1 MKKLLAVLLLLSVV
15 QAMAETVVKGT
26 YESKKRRYR
35 ELTQKF
41 IKEVNLNY
49 ALPNDKK
56 NIVTYKTENYDILV
70 RKQDLLELYNMDR
83 KEKIADIKNVISY
96 KDKKFDYVH
105 NYIAELIENNRA
117 AVYNRKN
124 KKEVNHMIK
133 IKYNNNI
140 YYDEGRGSNYD
151 GYVFYTDKTLTEE
164 ILRFDIIT
172 QFGVAIHSSLGDN
185 PYNRELSQ
193 KEKEWIEKYSKN
205 FEKMKELYKKA
216 VANPDVE
223 QRFSY

>member
-15 QAMAETVVKGT
+15 QAVAETVVKGT

>member
-193 KEKEWIEKYSKN
+193 KEKERIEKYSKN
-205 FEKMKELYKKA
+205 FEKKKELYKKA

>member
-1 MKKLLAVLLLLSVV
+1 MLLLLSVV
-15 QAMAETVVKGT
+15 QAVAETVVKGT

-172 QFGVAIHSSLGDN
+172 QFGVAIHSSIGDN

-193 KEKEWIEKYSKN
+193 KEKERIEKYDEN
-205 FEKMKELYKKA
+205 FEKKKELYRKA

>member
-15 QAMAETVVKGT
+15 QAVAETVVKGT

-35 ELTQKF
+35 ELIQEF

-151 GYVFYTDKTLTEE
+151 GYIFYTDKTLTEE

-193 KEKEWIEKYSKN
+193 KEKERIEKYSKN
-205 FEKMKELYKKA
+205 FEKKKELYKKA

>member
-1 MKKLLAVLLLLSVV
+1 MEIRKMIINDYEDIYNLWISC
-15 QAMAETVVKGT
+15 KGVELNNLDDSKEGI
-26 YESKKRRYR
+26 ES
-35 ELTQKF
+35 F
-41 IKEVNLNY
+41 INN
-49 ALPNDKK
+49 K
-56 NIVTYKTENYDILV
+56 NIT
-70 RKQDLLELYNMDR
+70 
-83 KEKIADIKNVISY
+83 
-96 KDKKFDYVH
+96 
-105 NYIAELIENNRA
+105 
-117 AVYNRKN
+117 KN

-151 GYVFYTDKTLTEE
+151 GYVFYTDKTLTEK

>member
-1 MKKLLAVLLLLSVV
+1 MLLLLSVV
-15 QAMAETVVKGT
+15 QAVAETVVKGT

-35 ELTQKF
+35 ELTQRF
-41 IKEVNLNY
+41 IKEVNLSY
-49 ALPNDKK
+49 DLPNDKK
-56 NIVTYKTENYDILV
+56 NTVTYKTENYDILV
-70 RKQDLLELYNMDR
+70 RKQDLLELYNMNR
-83 KEKIADIKNVISY
+83 KEKITDIKNVISY

-124 KKEVNHMIK
+124 KKKVNHMIK

-151 GYVFYTDKTLTEE
+151 GYFFYTDKTLTEAV
-164 ILRFDIIT
+164 LRFDIIT
-172 QFGVAIHSSLGDN
+172 QFGVAIHSSIGDN

-193 KEKEWIEKYSKN
+193 KEKERIEKYDEN
-205 FEKMKELYKKA
+205 FEKKKELYRKA